1 VPPSPPSRPS
11 TGVLVIAGPIGHA
24 DVSRLCVQ
32 LHRVLMRSDAAVVV
46 CDVRGLAAGAVA
58 VDALARLQLTARRL
72 GGRICLRHVSR
83 ELDELLA
90 FAGLAEALG
99 RGPCGLRV
107 EPGGEPEERKQ
118 PVGVEE
124 AVDRDDAVT

>member
-1 VPPSPPSRPS
+1 M
-11 TGVLVIAGPIGHA
+11 IAGPIAG
-24 DVSRLCVQ
+24 DDIPLLCAR
-32 LHRVLMRSDAAVVV
+32 LHRIVIRSGAPVVV
-46 CDVRGLAAGAVA
+46 CDVRTLPASAVA

-72 GGRICLRHVSR
+72 GSRIRLQHVSR

-90 FAGLAEALG
+90 FAGLAGALA
-99 RGPCGLRV
+99 RGPAPPCGGLRV
-107 EPGGEPEERKQ
+107 EPGGQPEVREE